1 MCAYR
6 TSGWN
11 SFAKPGTLSLS
22 KSVSIG
28 IKTSATASQLRIPAA
43 RARERAAFE
52 PVEPCCKRRGVAS
65 SRYCKQATS
74 RQQQSAA
81 SRPTPS
87 CAAQQQS
94 SRDAASG
101 DRSTLSVREA
111 LPPLERRFRNEG
123 THDRLTQ
130 ANKLERQHGRTSR
143 RRQRRGPRRPRRLR
157 KRQRR
162 QRPGPRA
169 RARARPW
176 WRRVRTRADII
187 VALTVAIDATHR
199 PWPSTTR
206 RYIERHRHD
215 ANWLISTQ

>member
-1 MCAYR
+1 MSQPGRVAKDAAWR
-6 TSGWN
+6 PLG
-11 SFAKPGTLSLS
+11 FATKQPLS
-22 KSVSIG
+22 
-28 IKTSATASQLRIPAA
+28 PAA
-43 RARERAAFE
+43 
-52 PVEPCCKRRGVAS
+52 KRCLTADAVVR
-65 SRYCKQATS
+65 
-74 RQQQSAA
+74 
-81 SRPTPS
+81 
-87 CAAQQQS
+87 CAAAELTRRRQRRPQHS
-94 SRDAASG
+94 ERG
-101 DRSTLSVREA
+101 GA

-199 PWPSTTR
+199 PWSSTTR